1 MPQVE
6 GGGVVVAV
14 RTSFPFVVAEKKPP
28 LKVIVTLQA
37 QVRFRIQQHQT
48 PPARCK
54 WLQYKFRY

>member
-1 MPQVE
+1 M
-6 GGGVVVAV
+6 VVAV